1 MKSTDDLSQKTTEE
15 LHSIVCKQSSKIV
28 DLEVKLQYY
37 EEQFRSL
44 THKRFGAS
52 SEKCDAQSEL
62 FNEVESILAEDES
75 DTVSPVE
82 EDGQL
87 TITYT
92 RKKPGR
98 KPLPKDLPREQIR
111 YELSEEEQ
119 ICGCGHHLHEMG
131 EDKSEQLEIIPAQVK
146 VIEHI
151 RVKYACRHCDN
162 GIKTAS
168 KPAQPIEKSIA
179 SASLLAHI
187 AVAKYTDALPLY
199 RQEAIFKRLNIDIN
213 RTSMANWMIK
223 ISQLT
228 QPLIQSLM
236 AYQMQQNILQAD
248 ETPLQVV
255 NEPGRDAK
263 TKSYMWLY
271 QTGSSGGSSP
281 PVVIYD
287 YQPGRSGLY
296 AKKYLKDYT
305 GKYLQTDGYSG
316 YAQVCTPVSGIVSV
330 GCWAHARR
338 KFDEVIKALPKSQKN
353 KSGKAQMA
361 INTIAKLYAI
371 EKQCREITPEQ
382 RYLIRQEK
390 SQPILNQF
398 KKWLD
403 KSVDQVPPKQLLG
416 KAIHYALN
424 QWQQL
429 IQYIENG
436 ELDIDNN
443 AAERRIKPFVIGRK
457 NWLFSQTPKGA
468 QASATLYSL
477 IETAKANALEPQ
489 AYLKYIL
496 TELPKFG
503 RHAEPDEIAQLL
515 PWNCSEKIRCLQ

>member
-1 MKSTDDLSQKTTEE
+1 M
-15 LHSIVCKQSSKIV
+15 
-28 DLEVKLQYY
+28 DLETKLQYY

-44 THKRFGAS
+44 NHKRFGAS

-62 FNEVESILAEDES
+62 FNEAEAILDEDEN
-75 DTVSPVE
+75 DPVSPVE

-111 YELSEEEQ
+111 YELSKEEK

-162 GIKTAS
+162 GIKTA
-168 KPAQPIEKSIA
+168 
-179 SASLLAHI
+179 
-187 AVAKYTDALPLY
+187 
-199 RQEAIFKRLNIDIN
+199 
-213 RTSMANWMIK
+213 
-223 ISQLT
+223 
-228 QPLIQSLM
+228 
-236 AYQMQQNILQAD
+236 YQMQQNILQAD

-255 NEPGRDAK
+255 NEPGREAK

-287 YQPGRSGLY
+287 YQLGRSGLY
-296 AKKYLKDYT
+296 AKTYLKDFT

-316 YAQVCTPVSGIVSV
+316 YAQVCTPVSGITSV

-338 KFDEVIKALPKSQKN
+338 KFDEVLKAIPKNQRN
-353 KSGKAQMA
+353 KPGKAQMA

-371 EKQCREITPEQ
+371 EKQSREMMPEQ

-390 SQPILNQF
+390 SQPILKQF

-403 KSVDQVPPKQLLG
+403 KSIDQVPPKQLLG
-416 KAIHYALN
+416 KAIHYTLN

-477 IETAKANALEPQ
+477 IETAKANNLEPH
-489 AYLKYIL
+489 AYLRYIL
-496 TELPKFG
+496 TELPKLG
-503 RHAEPDEIAQLL
+503 RHAEPDDIAQFL
-515 PWNCSEKIRCLQ
+515 PWNCSEKIQHL

>member
-1 MKSTDDLSQKTTEE
+1 MKSTDDLSQKSTEE
-15 LHSIVCKQSSKIV
+15 LHSILCEQNSKIV
-28 DLEVKLQYY
+28 DLEKKLQYY
-37 EEQFRSL
+37 EEQFNL
-44 THKRFGAS
+44 LKHKRFGAS
-52 SEKCDAQSEL
+52 SEQCDAQPEL
-62 FNEVESILAEDES
+62 FNEAENLVDEAESEAIA
-75 DTVSPVE
+75 PVE

-111 YELSEEEQ
+111 YELPADEQ
-119 ICGCGHHLHEMG
+119 VCGCGHHLHEMG

-162 GIKTAS
+162 GVKTAA

-179 SASLLAHI
+179 SPSLLAHI
-187 AVAKYTDALPLY
+187 AVSKYTDALPLY

-223 ISQLT
+223 ISELT
-228 QPLIQSLM
+228 QPLVQCLVHHQLQQS
-236 AYQMQQNILQAD
+236 IIQAD

-255 NEPGRDAK
+255 NELGRDAK

-271 QTGSSGGSSP
+271 QTGSSGASP
-281 PVVIYD
+281 PVIIYD

-296 AKKYLKDYT
+296 AKNYLKDFT
-305 GKYLQTDGYSG
+305 GQYLQSDGYSG
-316 YAQVCTPVSGIVSV
+316 YAQVCTPASGITSV

-338 KFDEVIKALPKSQKN
+338 KFDEVIKALPKDKKN
-353 KSGKAQMA
+353 KPGKAQMA

-371 EKQCREITPEQ
+371 EKQCREVTTEQ
-382 RYLIRQEK
+382 RYRLRQEK
-390 SQPILNQF
+390 SKPILKQF
-398 KKWLD
+398 KSWLN

-424 QWQQL
+424 QWQTL
-429 IQYIENG
+429 IQYIEDGNL
-436 ELDIDNN
+436 EIDNN

-477 IETAKANALEPQ
+477 IETAKANKLEPH
-489 AYLKYIL
+489 AYLRYVL
-496 TELPKFG
+496 TELPRLG
-503 RHAEPDEIAQLL
+503 RHAEPEEIERLLQQL
-515 PWNCSEKIRCLQ
+515 SAFQRF